1 MNKCNSFVFY
11 RSFRAAMEGLLP
23 SEYQMF
29 MNAIVVYGLD
39 RTLPDLPPD
48 LSAFSMMIATLNL
61 RRIGLNGSVG
71 RPGKEVHDEPRYD
84 GLLPFIP

>member
-1 MNKCNSFVFY
+1 MNKRNSFVFY

-48 LSAFSMMIATLNL
+48 LSLIFYDDCYPLLEADWVKLE
-61 RRIGLNGSVG
+61 RRQARKGGA
-71 RPGKEVHDEPRYD
+71 
-84 GLLPFIP
+84 

>member
-1 MNKCNSFVFY
+1 MSRRNSFVFY

-23 SEYQMF
+23 NEYQLF
-29 MNAIVVYGLD
+29 MNAIVMYGLD

-48 LSAFSMMIATLNL
+48 LS
-61 RRIGLNGSVG
+61 RIFYDYCYPQLEADWVNGSVG
-71 RPGKEVHDEPRYD
+71 NLGKEVPDEPRYD

>member
-1 MNKCNSFVFY
+1 MNKRNSFVFY

-48 LSAFSMMIATLNL
+48 LSRIFYDATLNL